1 MNKLMMGLA
10 VAMLAAGSA
19 NAQDKPHKTMED
31 RAEMR
36 TEQMVKELG
45 LDEAQAEKVKA
56 INAKYADKVKEHR
69 QDHKEAADERR
80 EERMKLENARKE
92 ELRAVLTADQFQKL
106 EAREKEMKKNYME
119 HRRAKGEMKGDKDN
133 KTQQKVAPGVEK

>member
-10 VAMLAAGSA
+10 VAMLAAGTA

-45 LDEAQAEKVKA
+45 LNESQAEKVKA

-69 QDHKEAADERR
+69 QEHKDAANERR
-80 EERMKLENARKE
+80 DERMKLEDARKE
-92 ELRAVLTADQFQKL
+92 ELRAVLTAEQFQKL

-119 HRRAKGEMKGDKDN
+119 HRRAKGDMKGQGN
-133 KTQQKVAPGVEK
+133 ETQQKKAPGVEK